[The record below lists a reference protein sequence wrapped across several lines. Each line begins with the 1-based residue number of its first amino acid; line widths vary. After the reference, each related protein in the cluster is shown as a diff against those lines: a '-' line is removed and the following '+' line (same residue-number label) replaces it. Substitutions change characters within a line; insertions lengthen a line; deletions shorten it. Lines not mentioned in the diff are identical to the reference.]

1 MLIKFKF
8 LHNNKSSDVSFP
20 SFMKYFLPTAINI
33 KRTNKI
39 LPSYFS
45 SIFLNPHL
53 SCSGLSQ
60 PQLTL
65 KDRWSPIYF
74 VLFLSVAF
82 QEMDI
87 SCSGTSTWIFEYYV
101 QHVSLADGT
110 DSSHNNIMQNLM
122 RNIYFMNNFNTIK
135 FTPSPCL
142 SLSEISEL
150 RDRKKQMSVPCH
162 QGYLGDL

>member
-39 LPSYFS
+39 LPSYFYHF
-45 SIFLNPHL
+45 FLNPHH

-60 PQLTL
+60 LTL
-65 KDRWSPIYF
+65 KERRSPIYF

-87 SCSGTSTWIFEYYV
+87 SCSGTSTWISEYYV

-142 SLSEISEL
+142 SVWNIWAQRSQKADVVAVSPGI
-150 RDRKKQMSVPCH
+150 
-162 QGYLGDL
+162 LGDL